1 MNWIVDEFGVVMP
14 EMLCVFWKFVMFAA
28 VGAFDLF
35 AKKAVSAL
43 AYAVSPAIV
52 LS

>member
-1 MNWIVDEFGVVMP
+1 MP
-14 EMLCVFWKFVMFAA
+14 EMVCVFWKFAMFAA
-28 VGAFDLF
+28 VGAFDLL
-35 AKKAVSAL
+35 AKYAVSAL